1 MQYNDFL
8 EEKEII
14 FKPSG
19 FQINR
24 DDLPSNLFDFQKD
37 FTLYAL
43 RKGKAGIFA
52 DTGLGKTPMQIV
64 WADKTQQEFR
74 KPVLIIAPLGV
85 AFQTVDI
92 AKKLFGI
99 EINYSNIGK
108 PKGNITITNYEH
120 AKKFNPQDYS
130 GVVLDE
136 SSILKG
142 FDGHYKKLL
151 TEMFA
156 DTPMKLAC
164 TATPNP
170 NDDEEIANH
179 VAYLGIMS
187 REDLLSTFFVHD
199 GNIYR
204 LKGHAEI
211 KFYKWMASWGMA
223 LQKPS
228 DLGYSDEG
236 FILPKLNVTPHFLR
250 SNYVGND
257 DLYFTSLKG
266 IGDRIRVRRETYE
279 AKCYQASEMINQS
292 NEQWIVWC
300 GLNPESKLAH
310 KLTRESVEISG
321 TDPLEKKIEVFRKFQ
336 DGQIKVLVTKPKI
349 AGFGLN
355 FQNSWNSASIGMS
368 DSFESFYQYI
378 RRQYRFGQKHE
389 VNAHVFLADVEQ
401 QIWDNVL
408 GKEARANKQRT
419 ALIKNVAEF
428 EKLEITN
435 LGERMDYNPQV
446 IFRLPK
452 FLNGR
457 KLVVS
462 TGSKP

>member
-1 MQYNDFL
+1 MQYNEFL
-8 EEKEII
+8 EQKEIV

-19 FQINR
+19 FQVNR
-24 DDLPSNLFDFQKD
+24 DDISPILFEFQRD
-37 FTLYAL
+37 LVLYAL

-52 DTGLGKTPMQIV
+52 DTGLGKTPIQII
-64 WADKTQQEFR
+64 WADLVSKEFK

-85 AFQTVDI
+85 NFQTIDI
-92 AKKLFGI
+92 ARNLFGI
-99 EINYSNIGK
+99 EINYSNTGK

-120 AKKFNPQDYS
+120 VKKFRPEDYV
-130 GVVLDE
+130 GVALDE
-136 SSILKG
+136 ASILKG

-156 DTPMKLAC
+156 DTLMKSIY

-179 VAYLGIMS
+179 VAYLGIMT

-199 GNIYR
+199 GKTYR
-204 LKGHAEI
+204 LKGHAET

-228 DLGYSDEG
+228 DLGYDDNG
-236 FILPKLNVTPHFLR
+236 FILPKLNIHPHFLR
-250 SNYVGND
+250 SDFSEGD
-257 DLYFTSLKG
+257 DLFFTGLKG
-266 IGDRIRVRRETYE
+266 IRGRISARRQTYE
-279 AKCYQASEMINQS
+279 LKCYEASDMINQS

-300 GLNPESKLAH
+300 GLNDESKLTH
-310 KLTRESVEISG
+310 KLTKDSVEVCGSDSI
-321 TDPLEKKIEVFRKFQ
+321 DRKVEIFRKFQ

-355 FQNSWNSASIGMS
+355 FQNSWNSASIGMT

-389 VNAHVFLADVEQ
+389 VNAHIFLADVER
-401 QIWDNVL
+401 QIWDNVCQ
-408 GKEARANKQRT
+408 KETRSNKQRR
-419 ALIKNVAEF
+419 ALIENIAEF
-428 EKLEITN
+428 EKMEITN
-435 LGERMDYNPQV
+435 LGQRMDYNPEV
-446 IFRLPK
+446 LFKLPK

-457 KLVVS
+457 
-462 TGSKP
+462 SK